1 MPSVGRLADPHWRV
15 GVVRAGNGVLDRV
28 DQVLQQ
34 GELGRVDVVADVS
47 DVTTEIVPEG
57 PTDVRW

>member
-15 GVVRAGNGVLDRV
+15 TEVGAGNGVLDRV